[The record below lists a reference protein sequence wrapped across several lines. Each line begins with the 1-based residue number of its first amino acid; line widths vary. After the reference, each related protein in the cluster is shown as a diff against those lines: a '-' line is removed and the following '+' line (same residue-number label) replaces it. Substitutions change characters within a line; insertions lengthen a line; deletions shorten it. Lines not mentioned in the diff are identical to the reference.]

1 MRARVRF
8 HRRLEGQ
15 PLAFTAILSL
25 DRAAS
30 VHPQCCARRASP
42 AAYSSPAPGM
52 GLEPAK
58 KTGTA
63 RVPIQNSDVTEI
75 IPSLLP
81 FLP

>member
-1 MRARVRF
+1 
-8 HRRLEGQ
+8 
-15 PLAFTAILSL
+15 
-25 DRAAS
+25 
-30 VHPQCCARRASP
+30 
-42 AAYSSPAPGM
+42 M